1 MKSKSHF
8 TPGVDWLIDQKKRL
22 FLFCLG
28 SEFAFCVC
36 RNWEAYELMP
46 NQEVCDANAVT
57 EYQGG
62 TQCVSPCTF
71 LPKVESKFMVC
82 AIRDDVDL
90 VNVKPG
96 LPVEAEGDF
105 GVLYTWCS
113 ARVRVVLTVH
123 SFVLRMCRSMA
134 FLDK

>member
-1 MKSKSHF
+1 
-8 TPGVDWLIDQKKRL
+8 
-22 FLFCLG
+22 
-28 SEFAFCVC
+28 
-36 RNWEAYELMP
+36 MP

-57 EYQGG
+57 KYQGG

-71 LPKVESKFMVC
+71 LPKVEPRVMIC
-82 AIRDDVDL
+82 AIEDGVDL

-96 LPVEAEGDF
+96 PPYPAKGDL